1 MPEQKKQEKHPTVI
15 FLRSYPKVIF
25 FWPLLVTSLILWLIQ
40 AVVTGRNPAADPLPV
55 LGYVWIIVF
64 FINIFIS
71 AFDFSSTKFFVL
83 ILAIVIIILLV
94 VFLVVPNV
102 APGVHISFSIYL
114 GLPYQ
119 FYMIMALILAF
130 ILGIVVISTRFDYY
144 KVERNEIIHKAGIF
158 SSAERFP
165 VRGLRFKKEIPDV
178 FEFFLLRAGKITM
191 YPGHSEEVM
200 ILPTVFNINKKE
212 KDLDWLLS
220 HVSVE
225 PDEIDA

>member
-1 MPEQKKQEKHPTVI
+1 MPQKKPKYASEI
-15 FLRSYPKVIF
+15 YIRSYPKVIF
-25 FWPLLVTSLILWLIQ
+25 FYPLLVASLILWLIEALIDAQ
-40 AVVTGRNPAADPLPV
+40 EPQPEPV
-55 LGYVWIIVF
+55 LGYIWFIVF
-64 FINIFIS
+64 FINLFVI

-94 VFLVVPNV
+94 IFLVLPNFSV
-102 APGVHISFSIYL
+102 ALDDFSVYL

-119 FYMIMALILAF
+119 FYMLMTIILLF
-130 ILGIVVISTRFDYY
+130 ILGIVVISTRFEYY

-165 VRGLRFKKEIPDV
+165 VKSLRFRKEIPDV
-178 FEFFLLRAGKITM
+178 FEFFMLRAGKLTIM
-191 YPGHSEEVM
+191 PGKADEVM
-200 ILPTVFNINKKE
+200 ILDTVLSINKKE
-212 KDLDWLLS
+212 KQLDWLLS